1 MESHLAAESKK
12 DQYDIGSG
20 DSKWPKSGDVHDDTG
35 NGPGVSG
42 AKELSPTTSGKTK
55 GGRRHLSPASFPAPL
70 RTNSH
75 WQKGRNRERGRMQM
89 PFRGFTD

>member
-55 GGRRHLSPASFPAPL
+55 GGEKTPQPSLIPGPSPNQQSLAEG
-70 RTNSH
+70 
-75 WQKGRNRERGRMQM
+75 KK
-89 PFRGFTD
+89 

>member
-1 MESHLAAESKK
+1 MESHLAAGSKK

-42 AKELSPTTSGKTK
+42 AKEHQSYD
-55 GGRRHLSPASFPAPL
+55 F
-70 RTNSH
+70 
-75 WQKGRNRERGRMQM
+75 WE
-89 PFRGFTD
+89 D

>member
-1 MESHLAAESKK
+1 MENGSSSIEMESHLAAGSEK

-42 AKELSPTTSGKTK
+42 AKEHQSYD
-55 GGRRHLSPASFPAPL
+55 F
-70 RTNSH
+70 
-75 WQKGRNRERGRMQM
+75 WE
-89 PFRGFTD
+89 D

>member
-1 MESHLAAESKK
+1 MESHIAAGSEK

-42 AKELSPTTSGKTK
+42 AKEHQSYD
-55 GGRRHLSPASFPAPL
+55 F
-70 RTNSH
+70 
-75 WQKGRNRERGRMQM
+75 WE
-89 PFRGFTD
+89 D